1 LEILTVSSARQ
12 SRYHGAA
19 MHEVSICQ
27 GLIKVVLDELAQRAL
42 PAGALLRVR
51 VVAGALHQ
59 IVPESLEFAY
69 DLLTRATPA
78 AGSKLELRVTPLAA
92 RCTQCAWRGGIEPP
106 LFLCGACG
114 AGVELEGGDELY
126 VEDLEVAES

>member
-1 LEILTVSSARQ
+1 
-12 SRYHGAA
+12 

-27 GLIKVVLDELAQRAL
+27 GLVKVVLDEMAQRAI
-42 PAGALLRVR
+42 PEGALRQVR

-69 DLLTRATPA
+69 DLLTRETPA
-78 AGSKLELRVTPLAA
+78 AGSKLELRVTPLVA
-92 RCTQCAWRGGIEPP
+92 RCTRCDWKGTIDPP
-106 LFLCGACG
+106 IFLCSTCG

-126 VEDLEVAES
+126 VEDLEVAEP

>member
-1 LEILTVSSARQ
+1 
-12 SRYHGAA
+12 

-27 GLIKVVLDELAQRAL
+27 GLVKVVLDEMAKRAI

-69 DLLTRATPA
+69 DLLTRETPA
-78 AGSKLELRVTPLAA
+78 AGSKLELRIASLVA
-92 RCTQCAWRGGIEPP
+92 RCTACDWRGTIAPP
-106 LFLCGACG
+106 IFLCGACG
-114 AGVELEGGDELY
+114 ASVESEGGDELY
-126 VEDLEVAES
+126 VENLEIAES